1 VTTSRCSRSGR
12 NPMASFHVERIVRA
26 DGVRLVL
33 SGELDLAGTD
43 RLLSA
48 GENVP
53 KGGTL
58 TLDLSGLS
66 FMDSSGLKVFMNLD
80 RRSRREGWSLAI
92 ENPRDHVL
100 RLLQLCDFEQRLPI
114 TPR

>member
-1 VTTSRCSRSGR
+1 MTTSPCSRFGR
-12 NPMASFHVERIVRA
+12 NLMAEFHVERIARV

-33 SGELDLAGTD
+33 SGELDLSSTD
-43 RLLSA
+43 RLISA

-53 KGGTL
+53 AGGAL

-66 FMDSSGLKVFMNLD
+66 FIDSAGMRVLMNLD

-92 ENPRDHVL
+92 ENPRDQVL
-100 RLLQLCDFEQRLPI
+100 RLLQLCGFDQRLPI
-114 TPR
+114 TQR

>member
-1 VTTSRCSRSGR
+1 VTTSPYSRSER
-12 NPMASFHVERIVRA
+12 NPVADFHVERIARS

-33 SGELDLAGTD
+33 SGELDLSGTD
-43 RLLSA
+43 RLLRA

-53 KGGTL
+53 DGATL
-58 TLDLSGLS
+58 TLDLAGLS

-80 RRSRREGWSLAI
+80 RRSRRDGWSLAI
-92 ENPRDHVL
+92 ENPRGQVL
-100 RLLQLCDFEQRLPI
+100 RLLQLCGFEQRLPI

>member
-1 VTTSRCSRSGR
+1 VTTSRCSRSGP
-12 NPMASFHVERIVRA
+12 NLMAEFRVERIARV

-43 RLLSA
+43 RLLRA

-53 KGGTL
+53 DGGTL

-80 RRSRREGWSLAI
+80 LRSRREGWSLAI
-92 ENPRDHVL
+92 ENPRDQVL
-100 RLLQLCDFEQRLPI
+100 RLLQLSGFDQRLPI

>member
-12 NPMASFHVERIVRA
+12 NVMAEFHVERIVA
-26 DGVRLVL
+26 AAAVRLVL

-43 RLLSA
+43 RLLRA

-53 KGGTL
+53 DGGTL
-58 TLDLSGLS
+58 TLDLASLS
-66 FMDSSGLKVFMNLD
+66 FMDSSGVKVFMNLD

-92 ENPRDHVL
+92 ENPRGQVL
-100 RLLQLCDFEQRLPI
+100 RLLQLCGFDQRLPI

>member
-1 VTTSRCSRSGR
+1 MTMSRCSRSGP
-12 NPMASFHVERIVRA
+12 NPMAEFRVERIARV
-26 DGVRLVL
+26 DGVRLAL

-43 RLLSA
+43 WLLRA

-53 KGGTL
+53 DGGTL

-92 ENPRDHVL
+92 ENPRDQVL
-100 RLLQLCDFEQRLPI
+100 RLLQLSGFEQRLPI